1 MPDGL
6 DKLSGAVRLKTLPQ
20 CLPSSPDPDHL
31 PSTSRS
37 RSGISWPL
45 CYNSTPLHPSGL
57 AGVANSD
64 FLLTKMAATTEAPT
78 ANVTVADF
86 GSKTPKEVTGID
98 ISRVLAEW
106 LVKSLGEIDEKIKKG
121 ELEEGAAHEPYCLDF
136 PAGLP
141 NERRKSLHH
150 HSHAL
155 KLESSSS
162 GQGDMRILRLTLS
175 DRSKLSPHIL
185 EMVSAD
191 ALETAINHRE
201 LKRHSKVPHGMSLIL
216 DYLYLGSGKDAQDK
230 ESLQAAGV
238 TTVLNVTA
246 EWRTSHH
253 EDFTHHRI
261 SLNDNIKQ
269 SLEKAMDDACEIIH
283 KMKSTDPQAKI
294 LVHCVMGR
302 SRSAAIVMAYL
313 VRYEN
318 MTLKDAFELTHKA
331 RPIVRPNSR
340 FLSDLIAWELKHR
353 GTTTQEVG
361 AWIEVVGVHG
371 SQLARAKL
379 PPKLELTPDESRRV
393 ADEAVASFVS
403 EELYLKTVESH
414 CGGKYQTDLVPKF
427 MKGLQEAISADAELM
442 AKLDTTGVPLHDA
455 CKAAQKPALAW
466 YLPKAPK
473 VERPQKKKA
482 QATNGEASSS
492 SAPAEEAPKSE

>member
-1 MPDGL
+1 
-6 DKLSGAVRLKTLPQ
+6 
-20 CLPSSPDPDHL
+20 
-31 PSTSRS
+31 
-37 RSGISWPL
+37 
-45 CYNSTPLHPSGL
+45 
-57 AGVANSD
+57 
-64 FLLTKMAATTEAPT
+64 MAATTDAPT
-78 ANVTVADF
+78 EHVTLADF
-86 GSKTPKEVTGID
+86 GTTPIKEVTGTD
-98 ISRVLAEW
+98 VSRVLAEW
-106 LVKSLGEIDEKIKKG
+106 LMKSLAEIDEKAKKD
-121 ELEEGAAHEPYCLDF
+121 EHEEGAGHEPYCLDF
-136 PAGLP
+136 PAGLS
-141 NERRKSLHH
+141 NDRRKALHH
-150 HSHAL
+150 HSHSL

-162 GQGDMRILRLTLS
+162 GQGDMRILRLTLT

-230 ESLQAAGV
+230 DTLQSSGV

-253 EDFTHHRI
+253 EDFKHHRI
-261 SLNDNIKQ
+261 SLNDNVKQ

-283 KMKSTDPQAKI
+283 KVKTNDPPGKI

-313 VRYEN
+313 VRHEN
-318 MTLKDAFELTHKA
+318 MTLKEAFELTHKA

-353 GTTTQEVG
+353 GATTQEVEE
-361 AWIEVVGVHG
+361 WIAVVGVHG

-379 PPKLELTPDESRRV
+379 PPKLELTPDESRRLS
-393 ADEAVASFVS
+393 DEAVVSFVS
-403 EELYLKTVESH
+403 EELFLKVVASH
-414 CGGKYQTDLVPKF
+414 CGGEYQTSLVPKF
-427 MKGLQEAISADAELM
+427 MKGLQEAISADEALM
-442 AKLDTTGVPLHDA
+442 AKINTAGLSLHDA

-473 VERPQKKKA
+473 VERAPKKNN

-492 SAPAEEAPKSE
+492 SAPSEEAPKTE